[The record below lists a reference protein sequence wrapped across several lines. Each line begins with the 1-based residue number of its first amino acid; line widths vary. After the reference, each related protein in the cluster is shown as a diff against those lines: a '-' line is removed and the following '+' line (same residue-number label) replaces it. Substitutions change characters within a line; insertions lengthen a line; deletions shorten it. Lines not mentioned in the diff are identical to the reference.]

1 MSAYADTSFLV
12 SLYIQ
17 DVNSVPAARLMS
29 EAKLPVLMTALGEL
43 ELINAL
49 QLRRFRRELEL
60 REVKTASTL
69 FRRDLESGIFVVKS
83 LSPAIFEAAKQL
95 SRRRTALLG
104 TRTLDIL
111 HLASALVFQSEF
123 LYTFDNSQRMLAKA
137 EGLQTP

>member
-1 MSAYADTSFLV
+1 MG
-12 SLYIQ
+12 
-17 DVNSVPAARLMS
+17 
-29 EAKLPVLMTALGEL
+29 EAKLPVLMTSLGEL

-60 REVKTASTL
+60 REVKAASTL

-83 LSPAIFEAAKQL
+83 LSPAVFEGAKQL

-104 TRTLDIL
+104 TRTLDVL
-111 HLASALVFQSEF
+111 HVASALVFQTESF
-123 LYTFDNSQRMLAKA
+123 YTFDNSQRMLAKA